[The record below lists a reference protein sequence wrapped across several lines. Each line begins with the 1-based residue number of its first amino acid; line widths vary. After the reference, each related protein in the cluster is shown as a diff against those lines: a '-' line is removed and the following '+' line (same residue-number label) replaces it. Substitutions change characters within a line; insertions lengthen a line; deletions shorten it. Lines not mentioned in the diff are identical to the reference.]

1 MAHSIL
7 LYSPAYDDVYF
18 VTRFLSGLKEEIQ
31 SPITLHRPKDL
42 DTACMLAFLQEAEL
56 ESMKPKHSN
65 KADQKDSSRVTYKA
79 AVNSEKLKPWQ
90 KPKPQ

>member
-1 MAHSIL
+1 
-7 LYSPAYDDVYF
+7 
-18 VTRFLSGLKEEIQ
+18 
-31 SPITLHRPKDL
+31 
-42 DTACMLAFLQEAEL
+42 MLAFLQEAEL
-56 ESMKPKHSN
+56 ESMKPKHSS